1 MYLKQTIL
9 ACLLVTVSQAA
20 LADQL
25 RLKAGYPESYVVQKG
40 DTLWDISGKYL
51 SEPWLWPRLWNI
63 NPQIANPHWIYP
75 GDVLHLGWVNG
86 EPRLGKAMQGGKQ
99 V

>member
-20 LADQL
+20 VADQL

-51 SEPWLWPRLWNI
+51 SETLALAPPLEHQSADCQSSLDLPR
-63 NPQIANPHWIYP
+63 
-75 GDVLHLGWVNG
+75 
-86 EPRLGKAMQGGKQ
+86 
-99 V
+99 

>member
-51 SEPWLWPRLWNI
+51 SETLALAPSLEHQSADCQSSLDLPR
-63 NPQIANPHWIYP
+63 
-75 GDVLHLGWVNG
+75 
-86 EPRLGKAMQGGKQ
+86 
-99 V
+99 

>member
-25 RLKAGYPESYVVQKG
+25 RLKAGYPESYVVQKRRHPVG
-40 DTLWDISGKYL
+40 YLRQVSFRTLALAPSLEHQSADSQSSL
-51 SEPWLWPRLWNI
+51 DLPR
-63 NPQIANPHWIYP
+63 
-75 GDVLHLGWVNG
+75 
-86 EPRLGKAMQGGKQ
+86 
-99 V
+99 